1 VPTSVLIGL
10 RYLSATRNANAPS
23 VITLISVF
31 AVAIGV
37 TALIVVLAVMGGFEA
52 DLRDKILG
60 AKAHVLVTGPDRGP
74 MDDAAAV
81 LAAADAHAEVVGASP
96 FIESELL
103 ISSPTNYTGV
113 ILRGIDPTRIGST
126 SNLPDDIVDGRLA
139 WLDDPEAARPQ
150 RDPLMDRTDAL
161 NGEAEALL
169 REARELREE
178 LEALERQA
186 GIEGSGAVGQ
196 GGDAADT
203 AADADADAEGSAAAA
218 PDRPRRSPMP
228 ALPPPVSAQ
237 GGDGR
242 PSAMPGLPTPTASN
256 TTPSGLTPLPG
267 PGARRV
273 PGVILGSELRDTLN
287 VVVGE
292 TVELVNPD
300 GPVGPTG
307 PVPTVRRFRVVG
319 VFYTGLYEFDH
330 RMAYTT
336 IPDARALLNLGA
348 TEISGVEMR
357 VARMDRADEVRVSL
371 ASTLDADAYEVF
383 DWKQLNASLFDA
395 LLLER
400 FVMGLLLMI
409 IVLVAS
415 FAIIN
420 VLIMVVIQKGAEI
433 AILRSMGCTKRTITG
448 IFVVQGVSIGVIGTA
463 LGAILGLGLVAWLEL
478 VGFPLDPEVYYID
491 QVPVEI
497 DVIEIVAVLAG
508 AVTVSLLATL
518 YPSMQAARLDPASGL
533 RYE

>member
-1 VPTSVLIGL
+1 MRTSFLIGL
-10 RYLSATRNANAPS
+10 RYLSATRNAKAPS

-37 TALIVVLAVMGGFEA
+37 TALIVVLGVMGGFEA

-74 MDDAAAV
+74 MDDGATV
-81 LAAADAHAEVVGASP
+81 LAAADAHADVVGASP
-96 FIESELL
+96 YIESELL

-113 ILRGIDPTRIGST
+113 ILRGIDPARIGQT
-126 SNLPDDIVDGRLA
+126 SELPDDIVDGRLE
-139 WLDDPEAARPQ
+139 WLEDPEASRPA
-150 RDPLMDRTDAL
+150 RDPLLEQSDAL

-169 REARELREE
+169 REARELREQI
-178 LEALERQA
+178 EALEAASSGSADEPTA
-186 GIEGSGAVGQ
+186 GASADDGS
-196 GGDAADT
+196 GDAA
-203 AADADADAEGSAAAA
+203 AQ
-218 PDRPRRSPMP
+218 PRRSPMP
-228 ALPPPVSAQ
+228 PLPPPRGTADDDEQ
-237 GGDGR
+237 

-256 TTPSGLTPLPG
+256 ATPSGLTPLPR

-273 PGVILGSELRDTLN
+273 PGLILGSELRDTLN
-287 VVVGE
+287 VEVGE

-336 IPDARALLNLGA
+336 LDDARALLDLGQ
-348 TEISGVEMR
+348 TEISGVEIR
-357 VARMDRADEVRVSL
+357 VARMDRAGEVRVSL
-371 ASTLDADAYEVF
+371 ETTLDPDAHEVF

-433 AILRSMGCTKRTITG
+433 AILRSMGCTKSVITG

-463 LGAILGLGLVAWLEL
+463 LGALLGLGLVTWLQV

-491 QVPVEI
+491 RVPVEI
-497 DVIEIVAVLAG
+497 DAIEIVAVLVG
-508 AVTVSLLATL
+508 AITVSLLATL